1 MLLANEVH
9 ATRAFICVQP
19 ALGNSI
25 AARAGINA
33 TDKHF
38 ETSIIGIPGHFKP
51 WMTAPYHRTLVAVH
65 GILYLILPNRP
76 S

>member
-9 ATRAFICVQP
+9 ATRAFICAEP
-19 ALGNSI
+19 ALDQSI
-25 AARAGINA
+25 DANAEINA
-33 TDKHF
+33 TDKYF

-65 GILYLILPNRP
+65 GILT
-76 S
+76 